1 MKSVVHEF
9 GIAEAIL
16 TAVEKRADGRR
27 VQRARVQAGA
37 LLRITEP
44 AINHA
49 FAMVAEGSL
58 AEGAQVEL
66 VVVPVSLTCR
76 SCERTA
82 TSVDPFAVCP
92 GCGGTDIDSEGGDD
106 LVLESIQ
113 MAEATHV
120 PGNSRRDRGNPVRP
134 S

>member
-1 MKSVVHEF
+1 MHEF

-16 TAVEKRADGRR
+16 TAVENRADGRR
-27 VQRARVQAGA
+27 VQRARVRAGA

-49 FAMVAEGSL
+49 FAMISEGSL

-66 VVVPVSLTCR
+66 VVIPVSLTCR

-92 GCGGTDIDSEGGDD
+92 ECGGTDIDSEGGDD

-120 PGNSRRDRGNPVRP
+120 PGNSRRDRGNPF
-134 S
+134 

>member
-1 MKSVVHEF
+1 MHEF

-27 VQRARVQAGA
+27 VRRARVHAGA

-44 AINHA
+44 VINQAFSAIA
-49 FAMVAEGSL
+49 DGSV
-58 AEGAQVEL
+58 AEGAQVDL
-66 VVVPVSLTCR
+66 VIVPVRMTCR
-76 SCERTA
+76 SCGSTSA
-82 TSVDPFAVCP
+82 SVDPFTVCA
-92 GCGGTDIDSEGGDD
+92 GCGGTDIDTEGGDD

-113 MAEATHV
+113 MAEAAHV
-120 PGNSRRDRGNPVRP
+120 PGNSRGDRGNPVGP

>member
-1 MKSVVHEF
+1 VHEF

-27 VQRARVQAGA
+27 VRRARVHAGA
-37 LLRITEP
+37 LLRVTEP
-44 AINHA
+44 AVNQA
-49 FAMVAEGSL
+49 FSSISHGSVAEG
-58 AEGAQVEL
+58 AHVDL
-66 VVVPVSLTCR
+66 VIVPVRLTCR
-76 SCERTA
+76 SCGS
-82 TSVDPFAVCP
+82 TSTSTDPFALCAK
-92 GCGGTDIDSEGGDD
+92 CGGTDIDSDGGDD

>member
-1 MKSVVHEF
+1 MHEF

-27 VQRARVQAGA
+27 VRRARVHAGA

-44 AINHA
+44 VINQAFSAIA
-49 FAMVAEGSL
+49 DGSV
-58 AEGAQVEL
+58 AEGAQVDL
-66 VVVPVSLTCR
+66 VIVPVRMTCR
-76 SCERTA
+76 SCGSTS
-82 TSVDPFAVCP
+82 TSVDPFAVCA
-92 GCGGTDIDSEGGDD
+92 GCGGTDIDTEGGDD

-113 MAEATHV
+113 LAEAAHV
-120 PGNSRRDRGNPVRP
+120 PGNSRGDRGDPVRP

>member
-1 MKSVVHEF
+1 MHEF

-27 VQRARVQAGA
+27 VRRARVHAGA

-44 AINHA
+44 AINQA
-49 FAMVAEGSL
+49 FAAIADGSVAEGAHL
-58 AEGAQVEL
+58 EL
-66 VVVPVSLTCR
+66 VVVPVRMTCR
-76 SCERTA
+76 SCGSMSA
-82 TSVDPFAVCP
+82 SVDPFAVCA
-92 GCGGTDIDSEGGDD
+92 GCGATDIDTEGGDD

-113 MAEATHV
+113 LAEAAHV
-120 PGNSRRDRGNPVRP
+120 PGNSRRDRGNPVGP

>member
-1 MKSVVHEF
+1 MHEL

-16 TAVEKRADGRR
+16 AEVENRADGRR
-27 VQRARVQAGA
+27 VRWARVHAGA

-49 FAMVAEGSL
+49 FAKVADGSP

-66 VVVPVSLTCR
+66 VIVPVQLICLSCGQTAASVVPLVTCP
-76 SCERTA
+76 E
-82 TSVDPFAVCP
+82 
-92 GCGGTDIDSEGGDD
+92 CGGTDVVTEGGDD

-113 MAEATHV
+113 LAEAARAA
-120 PGNSRRDRGNPVRP
+120 GGARRDRGGPAGP